1 MTDVVSIQFRGRG
14 KTYYFD
20 PNGLAPVENAPVIVE
35 TAKGLEYGICVRP
48 VHSVADDAVVQPLR
62 PVVRIATDAD
72 NALFAANAEK
82 EKHAF
87 DVCTERIAA
96 HGLDMKLV
104 DVEYGFDGSKILF
117 FFTSDGRVDFR
128 ALVKDLAAIFRT
140 RIELRQIGVRDG
152 AKMLGGLG
160 ICGRPFCCSTF
171 LDDFQPV
178 SIKMAKSQNLSLN
191 PAKISGTCGRLMCC
205 LKYEQE
211 AYEYLIRSSPK
222 EGSTVDTPAGKG
234 VITDL
239 NLLRRTARVRLDDP
253 NETTLQTF
261 PLSRLGYTLNGSY
274 VEPEPEPE
282 PEYVLETSFSSEASD
297 DAARSRRP
305 GRHGDRNRHDGER
318 RAPEAAK
325 GENRSSE
332 KQQGR
337 PEQKQGGSSEHRGD
351 GRSEQRRDGRS
362 HGRHGKHPDGQKPKQ
377 GGKPEGQKPKQ
388 GGKPEGQK
396 PQEQR
401 AEGARAEGSKPQQHR
416 HRHHRGGG
424 QHQHPDGNNGNSG
437 NKKSSE

>member
-20 PNGLAPVENAPVIVE
+20 PNGLAPADEQPVIVE
-35 TAKGLEYGICVRP
+35 TAKGTEYGICVRG
-48 VHSVADDAVVQPLR
+48 VHPVADEAVVQPLR

-72 NALFAANAEK
+72 KALFEANLEK
-82 EKHAF
+82 EKKAF
-87 DVCTERIAA
+87 DICTERIAA

-171 LDDFQPV
+171 LDDFHPV
-178 SIKMAKSQNLSLN
+178 SIKMAKSQSLSLN

-222 EGSTVDTPAGKG
+222 EGSVVDTPAGKG

-253 NETTLQTF
+253 SETTLQTY
-261 PLSRLGYTLNGSY
+261 PLSRLGYTLNGNY

-282 PEYVLETSFSSEASD
+282 PEPAEPEWNFPELKAEAEEPKPE
-297 DAARSRRP
+297 RRRQ
-305 GRHGDRNRHDGER
+305 GRHGGRKPEEKAEQGERPEKAERPERPEGER
-318 RAPEAAK
+318 REGERSGKRRRGKRHGGSRPEA
-325 GENRSSE
+325 
-332 KQQGR
+332 
-337 PEQKQGGSSEHRGD
+337 QKQ
-351 GRSEQRRDGRS
+351 EQA
-362 HGRHGKHPDGQKPKQ
+362 KPKQ
-377 GGKPEGQKPKQ
+377 ENAPKQ
-388 GGKPEGQK
+388 GAAPKQENGQNAPK
-396 PQEQR
+396 K
-401 AEGARAEGSKPQQHR
+401 EGSSNSSRKR
-416 HRHHRGGG
+416 RHHRGPRPENR
-424 QHQHPDGNNGNSG
+424 QQQ
-437 NKKSSE
+437 

>member
-20 PNGLAPVENAPVIVE
+20 PNGLTPEENAPVIVE

-48 VHSVADDAVVQPLR
+48 VHSVADEAVVQPLR
-62 PVVRIATDAD
+62 PVVRLATDAD

-87 DVCTERIAA
+87 EVCTERIAA

-104 DVEYGFDGSKILF
+104 EVEYGFDGSKILF

-211 AYEYLIRSSPK
+211 AYEYLIRTSPK
-222 EGSTVDTPAGKG
+222 EGSVVDTPSGKG

-282 PEYVLETSFSSEASD
+282 PEYVPEYIPEQRQVSEPSVE
-297 DAARSRRP
+297 AAAKPRRG
-305 GRHGDRNRHDGER
+305 GRHGDRNRHSDGER
-318 RAPEAAK
+318 RPQEQAK
-325 GENRSSE
+325 TVGSE
-332 KQQGR
+332 K
-337 PEQKQGGSSEHRGD
+337 PRGD
-351 GRSEQRRDGRS
+351 AALEQRRGEGQPEQNKGDGGRS
-362 HGRHGKHPDGQKPKQ
+362 HSRHGGGKRPDGQKPKH
-377 GGKPEGQKPKQ
+377 GGKPDDRKPREHHSEGAKPDTAKPEGQKN
-388 GGKPEGQK
+388 
-396 PQEQR
+396 
-401 AEGARAEGSKPQQHR
+401 QQFK

-424 QHQHPDGNNGNSG
+424 QHPHTD
-437 NKKSSE
+437 KKSAE